1 MSRRRKGA
9 LALGVAGVGAGVAAV
24 AAYQGARKYRA
35 LGELDMSE
43 LALADDL
50 ESIDVVVED
59 GSTIHGVEAGSGRPI
74 VLLHGVTLSVA
85 TWAYQLAA
93 LQKEY
98 RVIALDARGHGGS
111 KSSLNGWGIE
121 HMASDVS
128 QVFEK
133 LDLRDAIVVG
143 HSMGGMIT
151 QQMCLDFPEMARERI
166 AGTILLST
174 SASPAQSVPG
184 FSAISRRVP
193 RPDSH
198 AAPRQ
203 ARARR
208 WTPPAEISYAVARL
222 ALGVDPDPRH
232 VAHTR
237 DMTLAMRPETVGS
250 LLPYVVGFE
259 VRHRLK
265 DYPVPALVIVGS
277 RDLLT
282 PPRVAKPMARLIPGA
297 EFEVVSGGGHMLMLE
312 RADWLNERIDRFA
325 RLHAH

>member
-1 MSRRRKGA
+1 MSPRRNRA
-9 LALGVAGVGAGVAAV
+9 LALGLVGLGAGVAAT
-24 AAYQGARKYRA
+24 AAYRGARKYRA

-43 LALADDL
+43 LTLADDL
-50 ESIDVVVED
+50 EAIDVVVED

-93 LQKEY
+93 LHKEY
-98 RVIALDARGHGGS
+98 RVIALDARGHGQS
-111 KSSLNGWGIE
+111 KSALNGWGIE

-151 QQMCLDFPEMARERI
+151 QQMCLDFPDMARERI

-174 SASPAQSVPG
+174 AASPAQSVPG
-184 FSAISRRVP
+184 FNVINRRAMRPGSSAVAR
-193 RPDSH
+193 
-198 AAPRQ
+198 APRMG
-203 ARARR
+203 R
-208 WTPPAEISYAVARL
+208 WTPPAELSYAVARL

-232 VAHTR
+232 VTHTR
-237 DMTLAMRPETVGS
+237 DMTLAMRPETISS
-250 LLPYVVGFE
+250 LLPYVVGFD

-297 EFEVVSGGGHMLMLE
+297 EFEVVSGGGHMLMME
-312 RADWLNERIDRFA
+312 RAEWLNERIDAFA
-325 RLHAH
+325 RDH